1 MKKSKLVSVVS
12 ILALAVVLS
21 ACGNKKDNK
30 KPVETKVEQKVE
42 KKDDKKVDKKETNKS
57 INLDKW
63 AGKWVNYASFAD
75 TKEVKD
81 AFASLENGDKEYENF
96 KKRNEV
102 GFNALEAQGN
112 KLKFYDMAKDG
123 KVISESEYEYIKDH
137 KTKHGKR
144 EAKWHEFKAKDP
156 NAKFPVILL
165 MQPHGEEVML
175 HYHFKVGKDGET
187 ILKDK
192 SINFGTFVKED
203 IKPSQIANAIKIR
216 FERQKA
222 QKQKEEKKN

>member
-1 MKKSKLVSVVS
+1 MKKNKLVSVVS

-21 ACGNKKDNK
+21 ACGEKKDNK
-30 KPVETKVEQKVE
+30 KVVETKIEQKI
-42 KKDDKKVDKKETNKS
+42 DKKVDKKEETNKS
-57 INLDKW
+57 ISLDKW
-63 AGKWVNYASFAD
+63 AGKWVNYASFGE

-102 GFNALEAQGN
+102 GFNALEAEGN

-137 KTKHGKR
+137 KAKHGKR
-144 EAKWHEFKAKDP
+144 EINWHEFKAKDP
-156 NAKFPVILL
+156 NAKYPVIVLL
-165 MQPHGEEVML
+165 EPHGEEVML
-175 HYHFKVGKDGET
+175 HYHFKVGNDAEA

-192 SINFGTFVKED
+192 SINTGTFVKKD
-203 IKPSQIANAIKIR
+203 IKPSQIANAIKAR

-222 QKQKEEKKN
+222 EKQKTEKKN